1 MILVKPSFEIRTDLD
16 GMKMLRNIEEAGR
29 VCYKSED
36 KITDESAE
44 KFVRGIIKSGHHS
57 VIEHESLS
65 VKFICDRGVTHEMVR
80 HRLAAYS
87 QESTRYCNYGKDKF
101 KNQVTYII
109 PVWSNIPEGVY
120 NDTYICKTGGE
131 QIWFNAML
139 NLEQDYLNLLNVGWV
154 PQQARSILPNSLKT
168 EIVMTCNVREWRHVF
183 NLRTSMAAHPQ
194 IVEVM
199 KPLQQKLQEMVPVI
213 FDQEKKVNK

>member
-1 MILVKPSFEIRTDLD
+1 MILVKPSFEILTDLD
-16 GMKMLRNIEEAGR
+16 GKKMVRNIERAGR
-29 VCYKSED
+29 ICYKSED

-109 PVWSNIPEGVY
+109 PTWSNIEPGVY
-120 NDTYICKTGGE
+120 NKQIDIPSNSTIGD
-131 QIWFNAML
+131 QIWFSTML
-139 NLEQDYLNLLNVGWV
+139 DLEKQYLELLRYGWI

-199 KPLQQKLQEMVPVI
+199 KPLQKKLQDMVPVI
-213 FDQEKKVNK
+213 FDVPEK

>member
-1 MILVKPSFEIRTDLD
+1 MILVKPSFEILTDLD
-16 GMKMLRNIEEAGR
+16 GMRMVRNIERAGR

-109 PVWSNIPEGVY
+109 PIWSNIPEGVY
-120 NDTYICKTGGE
+120 SVRYDCETKAE
-131 QIWFNAML
+131 QIWFDAML
-139 NLEQDYLNLLNVGWV
+139 KLEQDYLSLIEEGWI

-194 IVEVM
+194 IIEVM
-199 KPLQQKLQEMVPVI
+199 KPLQEKLRNIIPVI
-213 FDQEKKVNK
+213 FDVEKKDK